1 MFLSVNPNQT
11 HFKNIYKRESMDA
24 CLFPLL
30 CGYISEMI
38 VLELAAEEQIRTK
51 ELMVFF
57 IHSCVRVCLCVESYC
72 GYSKNRVLLQ
82 KHNFRLLPRL
92 LEI

>member
-1 MFLSVNPNQT
+1 MLVSFPYYVGTFL
-11 HFKNIYKRESMDA
+11 I
-24 CLFPLL
+24 
-30 CGYISEMI
+30 MI